1 MTNNLKLKVPKIKRK
16 KKKNVSK
23 HSYII
28 KKQHTIPQPSQLPF
42 WASIQSLQVRTL
54 QKKRKRTLEYV
65 LTRSRKQHTTLLSL
79 HYLFKSPG
87 RQFQVSSP
95 KSTKE
100 KEKER

>member
-1 MTNNLKLKVPKIKRK
+1 MFL
-16 KKKNVSK
+16 
-23 HSYII
+23 HI
-28 KKQHTIPQPSQLPF
+28 KKQHTTPLPSQLPSGRQF
-42 WASIQSLQVRTL
+42 KVSKSEIYK
-54 QKKRKRTLEYV
+54 KKRKRTLEFV
-65 LTRSRKQHTTLLSL
+65 LTLSRKQHTTMLSL